1 MTSFEF
7 LFCVTCYSFML
18 LKVSQNFVS
27 LLGSGAKR
35 GPKRKMDEAL
45 SDDWALAYKR
55 RSTRSRNAK
64 NRKEDKNIDYQNMMK
79 KYFPRS
85 LLQLEQFSDGDKI
98 EESDMDVDE
107 NVADGSEA
115 AGRSAVDISSLRKL
129 TDSEEDDVKAYVK
142 KCLKGHGILDMIYK
156 FLLHLAR
163 RCDLV
168 WYEGIADIYVNL
180 YVRLRKHLTIPSLFY
195 GDDDSFTLEGLMEY
209 GTVILAWSELSLSKA
224 AAENG
229 NKSCLLPS
237 KLGHS
242 ALSTTPGLGE
252 YHSEDVMFLLALTER
267 NDALGRFVFNLGCFV
282 NYISNNVQPLEP
294 LFYFSCHSLFNIFIA
309 FF

>member
-1 MTSFEF
+1 
-7 LFCVTCYSFML
+7 ML

-195 GDDDSFTLEGLMEY
+195 GDDDSFTLEGLVEY
-209 GTVILAWSELSLSKA
+209 GMVILAWSELSLSKA

-237 KLGHS
+237 KLGQS